1 MSHPSEGTPEVKAS
15 SLEDVHR
22 AEEDLRI
29 TLVQTQRVID
39 DYHCMSPSNGDFA
52 LGKALKL
59 QHQAMEAY
67 VAACRLWTKSLLE
80 GAPADRAS
88 LVKPSDQRKQSQSR
102 ARGKLKPL
110 AKKGG
115 AA

>member
-1 MSHPSEGTPEVKAS
+1 MSHLSEGTLPVKAS
-15 SLEDVHR
+15 YLEEVHK
-22 AEEDLRI
+22 AEEGLRI

-39 DYHCMSPSNGDFA
+39 DFYCMSPSDGDFA
-52 LGKALKL
+52 LDKALKL
-59 QHQAMEAY
+59 QHQAMAAY
-67 VAACRLWTKSLLE
+67 VAACRLWTKSMLE

-102 ARGKLKPL
+102 GRGKLKPL
-110 AKKGG
+110 AKNGG